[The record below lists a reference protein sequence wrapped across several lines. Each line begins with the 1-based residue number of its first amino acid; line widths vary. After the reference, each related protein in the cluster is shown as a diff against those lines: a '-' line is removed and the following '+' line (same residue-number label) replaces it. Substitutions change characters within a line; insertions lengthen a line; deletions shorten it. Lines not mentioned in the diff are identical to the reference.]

1 MLSFRG
7 GLAVAAALAALA
19 TAGMAG
25 DIDAGP
31 IWSNLDA
38 QNKCPG
44 VCSSAGRTWN
54 GNWTTTAPGQSSVC
68 KCDIGHRAGGKV
80 ADIDAGPVWSDA
92 DAKGKCPAV
101 CSSHQRTWNGNW
113 RTTVAGQMSTC
124 SCAGK

>member
-1 MLSFRG
+1 
-7 GLAVAAALAALA
+7 
-19 TAGMAG
+19 MAE

-44 VCSSAGRTWN
+44 VCSSAGGTWN
-54 GNWTTTAPGQSSVC
+54 GNWTTTAPGQNSVC

-113 RTTVAGQMSTC
+113 RTTVAAGQMSTC
-124 SCAGK
+124 SCAGN